1 VLAVRGCVSCDV
13 VLAVWGCVSCAR
25 LC

>member
-13 VLAVWGCVSCAR
+13 VLAVWGCVSCVR